1 MRNKDGQL
9 WYGSMIH
16 HKSVSGEQTNMIKT
30 RLWKRL
36 KWILMDKDDKKKRWP
51 TLTWMHLKSVC
62 GQQTNKDNAE
72 QVFEVRWGGWQTW
85 SCQFVKRSCKRHFFL
100 TFSHHDDDV
109 VECSWHESVQE
120 SLLTFFKNCIV
131 PFSKIKKCCFPFWGK
146 RGTPPL
152 LPLYHQNKLWYR
164 LTISRLVLQLLC
176 PFLLLMVQIL
186 VAKMI
191 CQHCIARMVIA
202 WWFFW
207 TIYTFS
213 RLLYEWLRIFMFA
226 AKIVFSFDFANFL
239 VCTTYNECHGV
250 QNQTIIGTFFCSF
263 GFCPNSLPP
272 TVGEFRGWGQIIGF

>member
-1 MRNKDGQL
+1 MANFDMDPWSITKVCLANKQIWLKPDYEKDWNGYWWTKMIRKKDGQL
-9 WYGSMIH
+9 WLGCISKVCVANKQTKIMQNRCLRWDEEADRRGV
-16 HKSVSGEQTNMIKT
+16 VS
-30 RLWKRL
+30 LWKDLARG
-36 KWILMDKDDKKKRWP
+36 
-51 TLTWMHLKSVC
+51 TFSSH
-62 GQQTNKDNAE
+62 
-72 QVFEVRWGGWQTW
+72 
-85 SCQFVKRSCKRHFFL
+85 
-100 TFSHHDDDV
+100 FSHHDDDV

-120 SLLTFFKNCIV
+120 SLLTFSKNCIV

-213 RLLYEWLRIFMFA
+213 HLLYEWLRIFMFA

-272 TVGEFRGWGQIIGF
+272 HSGRI